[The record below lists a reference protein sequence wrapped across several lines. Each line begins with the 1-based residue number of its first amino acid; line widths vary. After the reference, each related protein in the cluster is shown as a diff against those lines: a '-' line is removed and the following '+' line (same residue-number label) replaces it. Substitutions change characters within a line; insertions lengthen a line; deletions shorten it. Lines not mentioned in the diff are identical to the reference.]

1 MNGRNGRLQSV
12 GTEAARSKSAFGER
26 DTLGDLVPVPQRP
39 ILLLQQD
46 QVSVGRGSGGA
57 ARLLQQHEPQQAHH
71 LGFLEQVEQESAQTD
86 RLAAEFGACRF
97 GQIPFVEDQIHDL
110 EDSSQL
116 SSTNHARMAF
126 ASVPRLE
133 LM

>member
-1 MNGRNGRLQSV
+1 MAACR
-12 GTEAARSKSAFGER
+12 GTEAARSKSTFGER
-26 DTLGDLVPVPQRP
+26 EAFCDLGPVPQRP

-86 RLAAEFGACRF
+86 RLAAEFGACYF
-97 GQIPFVEDQIHDL
+97 GRVSLVEDQIYDL
-110 EDSSQL
+110 EDSSKA
-116 SSTNHARMAF
+116 AR
-126 ASVPRLE
+126 
-133 LM
+133 